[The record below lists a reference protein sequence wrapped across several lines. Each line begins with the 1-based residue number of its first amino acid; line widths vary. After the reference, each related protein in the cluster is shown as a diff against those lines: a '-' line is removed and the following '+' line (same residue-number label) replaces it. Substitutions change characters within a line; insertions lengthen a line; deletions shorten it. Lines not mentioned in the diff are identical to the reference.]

1 MGPIFKKEVVGSKA
15 NLIYKA
21 TKDDVIDSISLR
33 MLVNNQIKGI
43 SQLTHRKKNNEDY
56 FIFDIS
62 HKSTIR
68 DLFESPIEKKKL
80 LDVLTGIL
88 TVISSAEEYIL
99 ESSRFIFDLDYIFI
113 NVSTFETQMIYL
125 PVDTYK
131 KTEAEIVEFFKNLLI
146 NVNFNPLENYYY
158 IAQIMIFLNTQTR
171 CLPQDFNTMLK
182 EMLEEFRHTNNDDHE
197 NNESNQLT
205 QQESFGSLDTQQET
219 NESIES
225 NETDRKFTLSSFFTN
240 IFGRKKPLE
249 TSNPRYTN
257 SEFGGY
263 KPIRQTADM
272 SVPDDDEEEE
282 TLIFEETSVLNP
294 DANGNQNYPYLI
306 RLKNNERIP
315 INKHTFNIGREK
327 SNVDYCI
334 SDSRFVGRK
343 HAIILSKDNAYYI
356 VDANTVNHTY
366 VNSNKIPGGVET
378 KIEHGERITMAN
390 EEFEFNL
397 Y

>member
-1 MGPIFKKEVVGSKA
+1 MGPVFSKEVVGSNV

-21 TKDDVIDSISLR
+21 TKHDSIDAISLR

-43 SQLTHRKKNNEDY
+43 SQLTHTQKDNEDY
-56 FIFDIS
+56 FTFDIS

-99 ESSRFIFDLDYIFI
+99 ESSRFVFDLDYIFI

-158 IAQIMIFLNTQTR
+158 IAQIMIFLNTQTVY
-171 CLPQDFNTMLK
+171 LPQDFNTMLK
-182 EMLEEFRHTNNDDHE
+182 EMLKEMQDPVTDVPK
-197 NNESNQLT
+197 NNELKKQRPP
-205 QQESFGSLDTQQET
+205 QKT
-219 NESIES
+219 NDGPVVQKKTVNPSES
-225 NETDRKFTLSSFFTN
+225 NKTEKKSIFDSILTC
-240 IFGRKKPLE
+240 IFGKKKTTE
-249 TSNPRYTN
+249 TTNLQPINPN
-257 SEFGGY
+257 PSG
-263 KPIRQTADM
+263 KVD
-272 SVPDDDEEEE
+272 VPVSGEDEVEE
-282 TLIFEETSVLNP
+282 TLVIEETSVLGF
-294 DANGNQNYPYLI
+294 DEDGQKYPYLI
-306 RLKNNERIP
+306 RLKNDERIP
-315 INKHTFNIGREK
+315 INKTTFNIGREK
-327 SNVDYCI
+327 SNVDYCV

-343 HAIILSKDNAYYI
+343 HASIISKDNAYFI
-356 VDANTVNHTY
+356 IDENTVNHTY

-378 KIEHGERITMAN
+378 KIEHGEKITMAD
-390 EEFEFNL
+390 EEFEFNIH
-397 Y
+397 